1 MSSAAVVEHF
11 DVAADGAAGVVD
23 AGDRGAVDVFDFER
37 GEERFGLG
45 VGERCRLRSI
55 PSLRGGLSG

>member
-11 DVAADGAAGVVD
+11 DVAAGDAAGVVD
-23 AGDRGAVDVFDFER
+23 GRERGAGDAFDFER